1 VPGEDGRPG
10 YTDQANQDW
19 GHHEFVMGLAGHRGD
34 WREAHTAWQA
44 YRLNDPLVAFT
55 TAKHPGSLGKT
66 FSLLRVDN
74 PNVRVLAL
82 KKAEDSDEV
91 VLRMVELN
99 GAAAQNVQVS
109 FTGPVV
115 SAREINAQE
124 QPVGSAEIDHGALVT
139 SFTAYQPRTFAIKLA
154 LPTQRLNAPQ
164 SQPVNLHYDLAVAS
178 NDDTPTQ
185 GGGMDGQGNAMP
197 AEMLPS
203 KLDFDGVRF
212 VLASAKTGRPNAVVA
227 KGQTF
232 HLPAGDYN
240 RVYLLAASAEGDQKA
255 EFSVGDRPAQLTIQ
269 SWNGWIGQWDSRIWK
284 TSPERD
290 WAISANHAV
299 WPPPDFEA
307 REARPATLR
316 FPEEYVGL
324 TPGYVKTAAL
334 AWYCSHHHT
343 KDGLNEPYQYSYLFA
358 YSIDLPPGAQT
369 LTLPDND
376 KIRILALS
384 VAEVGSSLS
393 AATPLYDTL
402 DRSEP

>member
-1 VPGEDGRPG
+1 
-10 YTDQANQDW
+10 
-19 GHHEFVMGLAGHRGD
+19 
-34 WREAHTAWQA
+34 
-44 YRLNDPLVAFT
+44 
-55 TAKHPGSLGKT
+55 
-66 FSLLRVDN
+66 
-74 PNVRVLAL
+74 
-82 KKAEDSDEV
+82 
-91 VLRMVELN
+91 MVELS
-99 GAAAQNVQVS
+99 GAPAQNVQVS
-109 FTGPVV
+109 FAGTVA

-124 QPVGSAEIDHGALVT
+124 QPLESAEVAYGSLLT
-139 SFTAYQPRTFAIKLA
+139 SFTAYQPRTFALKLA
-154 LPTQRLNAPQ
+154 PSTQRLNAPQ
-164 SQPVNLHYDLAVAS
+164 SQPVSLDYDLAVAS
-178 NDDTPTQ
+178 NDDTPTEN
-185 GGGMDGQGNAMP
+185 GGMDGHGNAMP

-212 VLASAKTGRPNAVVA
+212 EFASAKTGTPNAVVA
-227 KGQTF
+227 KGQTL
-232 HLPAGDYN
+232 HLPTGDYN

-255 EFSVGDRPAQLTIQ
+255 EFRVGDRPAELTIQ

-284 TSPERD
+284 TTQDRD

-343 KDGLNEPYQYSYLFA
+343 ASGLNEPYQYSYLFA

-369 LTLPDND
+369 LTLPNND

-384 VAEVGSSLS
+384 VAEDGPSLTPS
-393 AATPLYDTL
+393 TPLYDTL
-402 DRSEP
+402 NRSEP